1 MEGVN
6 WKTPMNTKM
15 LRNNQGGSI
24 SSFEMMVNPYNIFFN
39 QDFGICFERLWLAK
53 KGFSSGINRI
63 HH

>member
-24 SSFEMMVNPYNIFFN
+24 SSFEIMLNPYNIFSIRILASALK
-39 QDFGICFERLWLAK
+39 DFGLQK
-53 KGFSSGINRI
+53 KDSVLV
-63 HH
+63 